1 MHYAEWSPPPPLARD
16 VECLWRLA
24 GSGIPVPATVFPDG
38 CIELLVHLGE
48 RFSWREGV
56 QPEAF
61 VVGQLSSPL
70 CVMPSAAFETWAAR
84 FRPAGARTVLGDGL
98 AALADRVVPLEDVVG
113 REAARALIDALRS
126 VREESERR
134 DAFVTWLVRR
144 GRRPV
149 ADATRAAVSMLA
161 EHRGV
166 VRVDALARA
175 HGWSER
181 QLERRFAA
189 EVGCS
194 PKQLARTMRF
204 QSLVQRLDDGRND
217 WAGLAWECGFFDQ
230 AHLIRDVR
238 AFTGATPTQLR
249 DDAFAFARQF
259 LAPDRLESYFA

>member
-1 MHYAEWSPPPPLARD
+1 MNYAEWSPPPPLAPY
-16 VECLWRLA
+16 VECLWMLA
-24 GSGIPVPATVFPDG
+24 GRDAPVPTTVFPDG
-38 CIELLVHLGE
+38 CIELIVHLGE

-61 VVGQLSSPL
+61 VVGQLSAPL
-70 CVMPSAAFETWAAR
+70 SLLPSSFFETWAAR

-98 AALADRVVPLEDVVG
+98 AALADRVVPLADVVG
-113 REAARALIDALRS
+113 HAATRALVEALRS
-126 VREESERR
+126 SAGEGERR

-149 ADATRAAVSMLA
+149 SDATRAAVSMLA

-166 VRVDALARA
+166 LRVDALARA
-175 HGWSER
+175 HGMNDR

-204 QSLVQRLDDGRND
+204 QHLVQRLDDGRTD

-249 DDAFAFARQF
+249 DEAFGFARQF
-259 LAPDRLESYFA
+259 LGAERLKHYFA